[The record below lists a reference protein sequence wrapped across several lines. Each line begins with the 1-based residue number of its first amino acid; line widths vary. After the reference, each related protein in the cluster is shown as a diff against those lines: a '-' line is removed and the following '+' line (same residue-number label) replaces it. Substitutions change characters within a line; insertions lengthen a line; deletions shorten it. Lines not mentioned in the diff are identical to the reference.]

1 MTIRFLSLKTGVR
14 ISVIAFLSSVSLAA
28 LADPK
33 ADIPVTTNLNEIQV
47 QFSGGGAG
55 TGCNSNSCQKWDTQQ
70 GRCSKPRLLSRSSN
84 SQSITCRNG
93 DGATRSGSI
102 TRTTEVYGWTLPP
115 NGSQSNS
122 YTYTYY
128 SGTSC
133 PSGYGI
139 SSLPS
144 NSNSPNPSAAC
155 KVSSNKPSPPTITI
169 PPPTPKP
176 DPPPSGG
183 GGGSSGGG
191 SGSGG
196 GYQPSTITITND
208 LICSSSH
215 SKYSMGSAPNDIKNK
230 IINAYRNLN
239 SLGRCPE
246 EFSASKGWTYWQNHY
261 MTTAGKVWNETLL
274 TIQNSNTA
282 ATRADSVRFSNE
294 MCHTA
299 AVKLLGSGKFKT
311 ATFTKGS
318 GNGCT
323 IKY

>member
-1 MTIRFLSLKTGVR
+1 MTIRFLSLKAGVR

-47 QFSGGGAG
+47 QFSGGSAG
-55 TGCNSNSCQKWDTQQ
+55 TGCNSNSCEKWDTQQ
-70 GRCSKPRLLSRSSN
+70 GRCSKPRLLYRSNN

-133 PSGYGI
+133 PSGYGV

-144 NSNSPNPSAAC
+144 NSHSPNPSSAC
-155 KVSSNKPSPPTITI
+155 KVSSNRPNPPTVTI
-169 PPPTPKP
+169 PPPTP
-176 DPPPSGG
+176 PPTPPTEGGGSGG
-183 GGGSSGGG
+183 GGSGN
-191 SGSGG
+191 
-196 GYQPSTITITND
+196 QPATITITND
-208 LICSSSH
+208 LICGSSH
-215 SKYSMGSAPNDIKNK
+215 SKYSQGSAPNDIKNK
-230 IINAYRNLN
+230 IISAYRNLN

-246 EFSASKGWTYWQNHY
+246 QFSGSTGWTYWQNHY
-261 MTTAGKVWNETLL
+261 MNTAGKDWNETLKA
-274 TIQNSNTA
+274 IQGSNTA
-282 ATRADSVRFSNE
+282 ATRAASEKFSND

-318 GNGCT
+318 GNGCS